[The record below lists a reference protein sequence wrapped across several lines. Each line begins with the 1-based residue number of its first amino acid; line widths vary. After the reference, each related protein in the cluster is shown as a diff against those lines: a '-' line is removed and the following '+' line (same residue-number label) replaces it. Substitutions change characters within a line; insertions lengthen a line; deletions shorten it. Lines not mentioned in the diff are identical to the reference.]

1 MLEATK
7 RPQIPWRKKNVMF
20 SFEGLNKVLS
30 FVLYLWLFSCFSCQL
45 FTSLIFWLCLYPLH
59 FVCISGFPH
68 SYLCIFYAFAN
79 SAIPST
85 FLAVIR
91 RVFSITPYNPF
102 MTGSWYS
109 SVSGVFSLSFR
120 VFFSAFALVFSCV
133 AL

>member
-20 SFEGLNKVLS
+20 FEGLNKVLS
-30 FVLYLWLFSCFSCQL
+30 FVLYLWLFFM
-45 FTSLIFWLCLYPLH
+45 FFMPVIHPFIFWLCLHPLR

-102 MTGSWYS
+102 MTGSWSS
-109 SVSGVFSLSFR
+109 SVSGVFPFRFAFSF
-120 VFFSAFALVFSCV
+120 LH
-133 AL
+133 LH